1 MRSIIGGVVAGVV
14 MMLAMALWPASA
26 AQRGRV
32 QVVPVLQGNAPLN
45 LPYGTVVGF
54 ACTASQ
60 CYVAIQ

>member
-1 MRSIIGGVVAGVV
+1 MKNVLMIVAVV
-14 MMLAMALWPASA
+14 LAVIAFVFLGSA
-26 AQRGRV
+26 TAQRGAV
-32 QVVPVLQGNAPLN
+32 KIFPVIPQQN